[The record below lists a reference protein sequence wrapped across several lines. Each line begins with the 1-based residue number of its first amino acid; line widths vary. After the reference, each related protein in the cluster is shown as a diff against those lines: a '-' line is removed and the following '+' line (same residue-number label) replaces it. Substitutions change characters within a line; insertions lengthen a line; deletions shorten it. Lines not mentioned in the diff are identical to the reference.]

1 MGYNKFRWFT
11 NGKRKKPL
19 PKSSPLLLRIRNGD
33 FEYSP
38 YFDEAKEERAKGKK
52 IYDEYMKTNLI
63 SDYTERKKEALQRS
77 KMKRVKALKLE
88 AVGDEEENEA
98 AQQPEHRNARTTEEH
113 QVHDRTTL
121 HVRHKIIRSSRHG
134 DGGGRLDDRSRRPA
148 AQGRRDESRDR
159 RRQEQQHGGRRQH
172 LWRRRRS

>member
-77 KMKRVKALKLE
+77 KMKRVKARKLDE
-88 AVGDEEENEA
+88 VGNDEENKRLIALKEA
-98 AQQPEHRNARTTEEH
+98 LTKEFGKDLWEKAMKRQRGKGTTEDLYWWYKKQCKLTYTPSE
-113 QVHDRTTL
+113 L
-121 HVRHKIIRSSRHG
+121 KIFLG
-134 DGGGRLDDRSRRPA
+134 K
-148 AQGRRDESRDR
+148 
-159 RRQEQQHGGRRQH
+159 
-172 LWRRRRS
+172 